1 MFVLTF
7 SHIKDGKRQ
16 QLIIDGKV
24 AQIIV
29 EATSKTGAINHPDT
43 VKFCEEYAC
52 SVRSVS

>member
-29 EATSKTGAINHPDT
+29 DATSKTGAINHPDT
-43 VKFCEEYAC
+43 VKFCEEHQAT
-52 SVRSVS
+52 VRTVS